1 VAGWKSSLSLYKKE
15 SNERGQKPLRDLL
28 GLLGGEVIAFI
39 GAGGKTSLMN
49 CLTSELAPQGKV
61 VVTTTTKIFYPGW
74 PVEDVVIAASLDDAL
89 RQAKKS
95 LNHHRVIALGT
106 GVVEGNKLNG
116 IPGDWVS
123 CLKELPPVNWVLVE
137 ADGAAGKPFKGHRQ
151 GEPVLPEL
159 TDRAIAV
166 TGADV
171 IGKPLHP
178 DWVHRPEIVRDLTG
192 LALGEPVS
200 LDAVC
205 AVMEN
210 SFKLACQQAPRARL
224 IPWINKI
231 DNSELLGLG
240 RRLARL
246 VFQRLGKEVVLGS
259 VLRERENPVIQV
271 WPPDCHV
278 AAVVLAAGM
287 STRLPSGKCLL
298 PLGKHTI
305 LERVLENV
313 LASNANPVVVVVGY
327 QYDRLMPLIGRYPV
341 QIAINPVY
349 QLGQSTSLKRGLME
363 LPDSNGVLFC
373 LADQPLIS
381 PEVLDQL
388 IESFS
393 ISPVA
398 AVYPEY
404 QGRRGNPV
412 LFGKEAFPK
421 LFQLSGD
428 TGGRKLIQTLPGDRM
443 RALPVNDPGV
453 LKDIDTVDD
462 YFHVLKSLPDKT
474 DNNF

>member
-1 VAGWKSSLSLYKKE
+1 LSQYKWE
-15 SNERGQKPLRDLL
+15 NNERGQKPLRDLL

-49 CLTSELAPQGKV
+49 CLALELAPQGKV

-74 PVEDVVIAASLDDAL
+74 PVEDVVLVASREDAL

-95 LNHHRVIALGT
+95 LDHHRVIAVGT

-123 CLKELPPVNWVLVE
+123 SLKELPLVSWVLVE

-159 TDRAIAV
+159 THRVIAV

-192 LALGEPVS
+192 LAMGEPVS

-210 SFKLACQQAPRARL
+210 SFKLACQQAPRARFF
-224 IPWINKI
+224 PWINKI
-231 DNSELLGLG
+231 DNRELLGLG

-246 VFQRLGKEVVLGS
+246 IFRHSGKEVVLGS
-259 VLRERENPVIQV
+259 VLCKRENPVIQV
-271 WPPDCHV
+271 WPPDCRV

-305 LERVLENV
+305 LERAIENV
-313 LASNANPVVVVVGY
+313 LASNAEQVVIVVGY
-327 QYDRLMPLIGRYPV
+327 QHEQLIPLITRYPV
-341 QIAINPVY
+341 QAAINPDY
-349 QLGQSTSLKRGLME
+349 ELGQSTSLKRGLME
-363 LPDSNGVLFC
+363 LPDSSGVLFC
-373 LADQPLIS
+373 LADQPLVS
-381 PEVLDQL
+381 PVVMDQL

-393 ISPVA
+393 LSPVD

-421 LFQLSGD
+421 LFHLSGD
-428 TGGRKLIQTLPGDRM
+428 TGGRKLIQALPVDRV

-453 LKDIDTVDD
+453 LQDIDTVDD
-462 YFHVLKSLPDKT
+462 YFHVLKSLEDKA